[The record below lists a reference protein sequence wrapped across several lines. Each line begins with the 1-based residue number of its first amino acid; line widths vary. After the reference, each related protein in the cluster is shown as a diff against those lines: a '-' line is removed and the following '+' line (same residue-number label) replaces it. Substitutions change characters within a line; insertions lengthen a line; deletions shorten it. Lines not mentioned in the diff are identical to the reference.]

1 MNYNN
6 LKTLSK
12 ILNEKHCSH
21 YDEYKS
27 FVERHNLVRHTCES
41 DDDLW
46 IISQTIKE
54 DEIYIKLNKHSWQ
67 GIFRYECLILSK
79 KLAEKI
85 IALYSF
91 IEKENKTSYDYKLNP
106 LKYSGQKLP

>member
-27 FVERHNLVRHTCES
+27 FVERHNLVRHICS

-46 IISQTIKE
+46 IICQTIKE
-54 DEIYIKLNKHSWQ
+54 DEIYFKLEQHSWKCSM
-67 GIFRYECLILSK
+67 RVVEYECLILPK
-79 KLAEKI
+79 KLAEKTL
-85 IALYSF
+85 ALYSF
-91 IEKENKTSYDYKLNP
+91 IEKENKTSYDYKLP
-106 LKYSGQKLP
+106 